1 MCLGAAST
9 SGFAFRGES
18 LTAIGYWTVATGRYS
33 DLSPDR
39 AIVSTDIGPRGTGI
53 LSRRSQGQ
61 IVWRGSTADVPTSHF
76 KEAQPVSLKGW
87 IVVVEPDDLIRQLI
101 ERWLGEAGYGV
112 LFAAKT
118 HAVTAVVPSLVI
130 ADVSDPSCAG
140 ATIED
145 LRAAYRVPILA
156 LSARFR
162 RGLGGSIATAH
173 RLDVSHVLPKP
184 FTRDELLVAVG
195 TAVADR

>member
-18 LTAIGYWTVATGRYS
+18 LIAIGYWTVATGRYS

-87 IVVVEPDDLIRQLI
+87 I
-101 ERWLGEAGYGV
+101 
-112 LFAAKT
+112 
-118 HAVTAVVPSLVI
+118 

-184 FTRDELLVAVG
+184 FTREELLVAVG

>member
-18 LTAIGYWTVATGRYS
+18 LIAIRYWTVATGRYS

-61 IVWRGSTADVPTSHF
+61 IVRCGSTADVPTSHF

-101 ERWLGEAGYGV
+101 ERWLG
-112 LFAAKT
+112 KP
-118 HAVTAVVPSLVI
+118 VTGCSLRPRLMPSL
-130 ADVSDPSCAG
+130 
-140 ATIED
+140 
-145 LRAAYRVPILA
+145 R
-156 LSARFR
+156 
-162 RGLGGSIATAH
+162 
-173 RLDVSHVLPKP
+173 
-184 FTRDELLVAVG
+184 
-195 TAVADR
+195 